1 MAQSEDEYISNKA
14 TLVFFHIPHQFFF
27 QGVGNYKNG
36 GKMCEMGKNLGHIKN
51 AVKLKI
57 LRA

>member
-1 MAQSEDEYISNKA
+1 MAQFEEEYISNIDYGR
-14 TLVFFHIPHQFFF
+14 FFPTFGITFF

-51 AVKLKI
+51 SVKLKN
-57 LRA
+57 LRV